1 MRRALLSILCAVAL
15 AGCGGEK
22 KAETESEAP
31 SREAQAACTGSA
43 LAAAPKLPPSFPQ
56 IEAEKLTYTKQE
68 TVGPTVVVEGY
79 FHGDVEE
86 AHEEFQKELKGAGFP
101 PLAWYDALLELDR
114 APDGRLRPFELER
127 HMLLPQYSTSR
138 LVDRLERAGLVE
150 RLQCPADG
158 RGLHVSITA
167 AGRELRRRMWPA
179 YAAAIERHLGSK
191 IGCTDAQTL
200 AALLGRL
207 SAAGCERALCGT
219 AEAESQVTD

>member
-1 MRRALLSILCAVAL
+1 MDASPSEAAVQAWARLVRVSGALLDAV
-15 AGCGGEK
+15 
-22 KAETESEAP
+22 EA
-31 SREAQAACTGSA
+31 
-43 LAAAPKLPPSFPQ
+43 
-56 IEAEKLTYTKQE
+56 
-68 TVGPTVVVEGY
+68 
-79 FHGDVEE
+79 
-86 AHEEFQKELKGAGFP
+86 ELKGAGFP

-179 YAAAIERHLGSK
+179 YAAAIERHIGSK
-191 IGCTDAQTL
+191 MGCSDAQKL
-200 AALLGRL
+200 AELLGRL
-207 SAAGCERALCGT
+207 AAGCDGSLCAGL
-219 AEAESQVTD
+219 EAAAQPTP